1 MAISK
6 LPGDLPENWKLHDA
20 VTPNGEEAGLDEKHG
35 FNYLMKQVNKAH
47 STINEMID
55 TDTESDKAIGQ
66 LQARVESIDNN
77 KVDKVSGKGLSAN
90 DYTTAEKNKLA
101 GLSNYDDTELRS
113 DVEKLKQYPINVPL
127 VLLAANW
134 IDNQYLIESDQLQSN
149 TSGMLS
155 AACLTNQEYA
165 ALRAARIS
173 RSYEL
178 TTGILTITALGTVPE
193 VDINLKLTINDSG
206 GFIIDLPSDGG
217 DADTLGKKEPAY
229 FASKADYLELL
240 QRIEAAEENLNKK
253 IDKNCSPQFFL
264 PSTGWDE
271 NNQQTLLCDKF
282 VVGSTIIPAY
292 IMPKS
297 NIDACSKAGISIHS
311 NTNTTITFSCSN
323 VPDVDVVV
331 GAMYQG
337 ESDVTYEIIDEI
349 GEKVITW
356 YTEEMLPDPNVL
368 LLINAEDSSI
378 SDKSGNNNQI
388 TLNSSNIILKSESIA
403 YVAESSNWER
413 STRYFKGKM
422 FIRPVFADSLSN
434 DGLNYGGTITSVKN
448 WDATKEWE
456 ICFCYGHE
464 RSGQQTKSDF
474 PAVFIDGIGCGY
486 ALEKGATNLILYYRD
501 VSTGII
507 QKRTIS
513 LSSFGNASNYEHS
526 GAIRIMYKQVDGVW
540 KYIYEIL
547 INNYSNVPIEIE
559 TKPITAND
567 NTAINLCGCVRYASS
582 SYNKSWLDEFV
593 LRGKITENYVPPK
606 YNKRDDEIS
615 LLVPTMVEHIKTIQV
630 TDNTILRHNTDGTV
644 DKCTDVITP
653 IPYVPTSNTIMLL
666 GCDEMKATDE
676 CGNAV
681 TYYENVSV
689 DTENKVLGIGSFK
702 VDRIFKQTDLGF
714 QVITNK
720 AVKNTSK
727 ITFECNLL
735 LDINDYQ
742 SAYKNIYLLEAWD
755 KTNNNY
761 YGFGINFV
769 YTSSSNKWELR
780 LSISES
786 GTSFDSGSPTLYSFD
801 EAEIFGKW
809 IHLAVAIDFP
819 NHNCKI
825 YLDGVCVKSGA
836 YSSYIPWNGN
846 FNRFKIAYTNLTASS
861 INNFGGY
868 IDEIRLSEGML
879 ETFGNTKTEKE
890 WVKL

>member
-1 MAISK
+1 M
-6 LPGDLPENWKLHDA
+6 PDL
-20 VTPNGEEAGLDEKHG
+20 T
-35 FNYLMKQVNKAH
+35 
-47 STINEMID
+47 
-55 TDTESDKAIGQ
+55 
-66 LQARVESIDNN
+66 
-77 KVDKVSGKGLSAN
+77 
-90 DYTTAEKNKLA
+90 
-101 GLSNYDDTELRS
+101 
-113 DVEKLKQYPINVPL
+113 EKLKLKKPRLNEAADIQVINENMDIID
-127 VLLAANW
+127 AAMSSSNDISIILNKENW
-134 IDNQYLIESDQLQSN
+134 SGSSYQIGAEQLQSD
-149 TSGMLS
+149 TSGTLTS
-155 AACLTNQEYA
+155 ACTTDEEYA
-165 ALRAARIS
+165 ALKAARIS
-173 RSYEL
+173 CNYVL
-178 TTGILTITALGTVPE
+178 TTSNLKITALGTVPE
-193 VDINLKLTINDSG
+193 VDIHLKLTINDSG
-206 GFIIDLPSDGG
+206 GFNIDLPSDGG

-264 PSTGWDE
+264 PANGWDE
-271 NNQQTLLCDKF
+271 NNQQTLPCDKF
-282 VVGSTIIPAY
+282 TVGSTIIPAY
-292 IMPKS
+292 IMPES

-337 ESDVTYEIIDEI
+337 DSEVTYEIIDEI
-349 GEKVITW
+349 GEKEIIW

-368 LLINAEDSSI
+368 LLINGEDGTV
-378 SDKSGNNNQI
+378 SDKSGNENQI
-388 TLNSSNIILKSESIA
+388 QINPESKGNFASKNISDFNYK
-403 YVAESSNWER
+403 NC
-413 STRYFKGKM
+413 FKG
-422 FIRPVFADSLSN
+422 INYIQNECNRSN
-434 DGLNYGGTITSVKN
+434 QCCWGAYIPSIKN
-448 WDATKEWE
+448 WDVTKEWE
-456 ICFCYGHE
+456 ICFCFGINSYQNWNAQWNTNVLLLDGLGCGFMIDYGAHNYHLYYIDDE
-464 RSGQQTKSDF
+464 TGIVKTQTINTSVFYSNGKNHSGNCRITYKK
-474 PAVFIDGIGCGY
+474 IDG
-486 ALEKGATNLILYYRD
+486 
-501 VSTGII
+501 SW
-507 QKRTIS
+507 
-513 LSSFGNASNYEHS
+513 F
-526 GAIRIMYKQVDGVW
+526 
-540 KYIYEIL
+540 YIYEISA
-547 INNYSNVPIEIE
+547 NNYSNVPIKIKTRELKE
-559 TKPITAND
+559 ND
-567 NTAINLCGCVRYASS
+567 TFILKLCES
-582 SYNKSWLDEFV
+582 SYKDGSEYTSGSRTGIDELV
-593 LRGKITENYVPPK
+593 IRNKITENY
-606 YNKRDDEIS
+606 NA
-615 LLVPTMVEHIKTIQV
+615 PTFDNPSNGGIPELIPFTIKHSKTINI
-630 TDNTILRHNTDGTV
+630 TDNTIFRHNADGTV

-666 GCDEMKATDE
+666 NCDEMKATDE

-780 LSISES
+780 LSVSES

-836 YSSYIPWNGN
+836 YSSYIPWNGS